1 MPKHR
6 HRSAAPLR
14 RRKYVVEP
22 QRRLYV
28 FCEGAKTEP
37 AYFDVVRAR
46 FDSAQILVEATGV
59 GGVPSTVAD
68 KAIRHAKGLRRDM
81 RSRAGGRSSF
91 EEADQ
96 VWVVF
101 DQDHHPDVPNV
112 VVRCRDNKVEVAYS
126 NPCFELWLVLHL
138 EPYDRPAEASDVQAR
153 FHALF
158 PAYDHEK
165 SPAPDFSDLLATVA
179 VAERRASDQAQRRQ
193 KEGAPSGNPSTT
205 VFRLLRAISV
215 AHDEARRST

>member
-1 MPKHR
+1 VRKR
-6 HRSAAPLR
+6 RRRRAAPLR
-14 RRKYVVEP
+14 RRNYVVEP

-28 FCEGAKTEP
+28 FCEGARTEP
-37 AYFDVVRAR
+37 AYFDAVQQE
-46 FDSAQILVEATGV
+46 FDNAQILVEATGV

-68 KAIRHAKGLRRDM
+68 EAIRHAKGLRRGM
-81 RSRAGGRSSF
+81 RGRASGRSSF

-138 EPYDRPAEASDVQAR
+138 EPHDRPAEASDVQAR
-153 FHALF
+153 LHALYS
-158 PAYDHEK
+158 AYDHEK
-165 SPAPDFSDLLATVA
+165 SPGPDFSDLLATLA
-179 VAERRASDQAQRRQ
+179 VAEQRASDQAQRRQ
-193 KEGAPSGNPSTT
+193 EEGAPSGNPSTT
-205 VFRLLRAISV
+205 VFQLLRAISV
-215 AHDEARRST
+215 AHAEARRSM

>member
-1 MPKHR
+1 MPKH
-6 HRSAAPLR
+6 HRRRAAPLR
-14 RRKYVVEP
+14 RRKHVVEP

-37 AYFDVVRAR
+37 AYLDAVQRQ

-68 KAIRHAKGLRRDM
+68 EAIRHAKVLRRDL
-81 RSRAGGRSSF
+81 RSRADRRSSF

-101 DQDHHPDVPNV
+101 DQDRHPNV
-112 VVRCRDNKVEVAYS
+112 PSVVRRCRDSKVEVAYS

-138 EPYDRPAEASDVQAR
+138 EPYDRPAEGSDVQAR
-153 FHALF
+153 LHALF
-158 PAYDHEK
+158 PAYDHER
-165 SPAPDFSDLLATVA
+165 SPAPDFSGLLATLEVA
-179 VAERRASDQAQRRQ
+179 VQRARDQAERRQS
-193 KEGAPSGNPSTT
+193 EGAPSGNPSTT
-205 VFRLLRAISV
+205 VFRLLQAITV
-215 AHDEARRST
+215 AHADAQRAV

>member
-1 MPKHR
+1 MPKYR
-6 HRSAAPLR
+6 HRRAAQLR

-37 AYFDVVRAR
+37 AYFDVVREE
-46 FDSAQILVEATGV
+46 FHSAQILVEATGV

-68 KAIRHAKGLRRDM
+68 EAIRHAKALRRDM
-81 RSRAGGRSSF
+81 RSRAAGRSSF

-101 DQDHHPDVPNV
+101 DQDRHPEVPNV

-126 NPCFELWLVLHL
+126 NPCFELWLLLHL
-138 EPYDRPAEASDVQAR
+138 EPFDRPAEASDVQAR
-153 FHALF
+153 LHALF

-165 SPAPDFSDLLATVA
+165 SPAPDFSNLLATLP
-179 VAERRASDQAQRRQ
+179 VAEQRACEQVQRRED
-193 KEGAPSGNPSTT
+193 EGAPSGNPSTT
-205 VFRLLRAISV
+205 VFRLLRVISV
-215 AHDEARRST
+215 AHAEARRSM